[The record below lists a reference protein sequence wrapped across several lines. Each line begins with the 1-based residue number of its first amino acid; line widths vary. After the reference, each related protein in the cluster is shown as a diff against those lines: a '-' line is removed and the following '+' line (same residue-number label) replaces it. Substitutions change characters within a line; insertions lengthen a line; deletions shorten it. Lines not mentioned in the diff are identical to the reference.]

1 MITKFTGQ
9 DGCGQLISSIRKAFH
24 TKKYSKTEI
33 SKLTYMEFFFK
44 KNNNFTAKIISK
56 FLGRLGG

>member
-9 DGCGQLISSIRKAFH
+9 DGCGHLISSIRKAFH

-33 SKLTYMEFFFK
+33 SKLTYMEFFLK
-44 KNNNFTAKIISK
+44 KKITILQPKSYQNF
-56 FLGRLGG
+56 

>member
-9 DGCGQLISSIRKAFH
+9 DGCGNLMSLIRKAYH
-24 TKKYSKTEI
+24 TKKHNKTEI
-33 SKLTYMEFFFK
+33 LKLKYMEFFLL

>member
-9 DGCGQLISSIRKAFH
+9 DGCGHLISSIRKAFH

-33 SKLTYMEFFFK
+33 SKLTYMEFSLK
-44 KNNNFTAKIISK
+44 KITILRPKSYQNF
-56 FLGRLGG
+56 